1 MTTKK
6 SSNTTKLIALDT
18 DNNEEYEFSVKNNYE
33 YRYERKPI
41 RADLVQ
47 EADGVN
53 VLSCNGRRYPYE
65 ITQLSANT
73 YGITLNG
80 VSYNFSIETPFSLS
94 RKRMLAAKAGI
105 SKKEVIKAPMPG
117 KILDVFVTEGQTVG
131 NGESLLVLEAMKM
144 QNTIATHMKGTV
156 TKVTV
161 VPGKTVGKDDVLIE
175 IKAEQL

>member
-6 SSNTTKLIALDT
+6 PSNITKLIALNADT
-18 DNNEEYEFSVKNNYE
+18 NAEYEFSVKNNYE
-33 YRYERKPI
+33 YRYNRCPI
-41 RADLVQ
+41 RVDPVQ

-53 VLSCNGRRYPYE
+53 VLSCNGLRYPYE
-65 ITQLSANT
+65 IAQISANT
-73 YGITLNG
+73 YSITLNG
-80 VSYNFSIETPFSLS
+80 VSYTFSVETPFSLS

-175 IKAEQL
+175 IKAEK

>member
-1 MTTKK
+1 MTPKK
-6 SSNTTKLIALDT
+6 TTNTTKLIALNTDT
-18 DNNEEYEFSVKNNYE
+18 NAEYEFSVKNNYE
-33 YRYERKPI
+33 YRYQKRPI
-41 RADLVQ
+41 RIDLVQ

-53 VLSCNGRRYPYE
+53 VLSCDGMRYPYE
-65 ITQLSANT
+65 ITQQSANT
-73 YGITLNG
+73 YSITLNG

-94 RKRMLAAKAGI
+94 RKRMLAAKAGL

-131 NGESLLVLEAMKM
+131 SGEALLVLEAMKM
-144 QNTIATHMKGTV
+144 QNTISTHMKGTV

-175 IKAEQL
+175 IKAED